1 MDPCGLCAQM
11 LITLPTALKRRG
23 DGVFLVAPVTL
34 CRLEQPMSKVFF
46 VQLLSW
52 RTFLCVQ
59 SGPTEFLDCDWDD
72 DWRNFRLKL
81 TENVQAGSPKNT
93 ELAREA
99 EILLQ
104 SNWPALQ
111 PDDKAIYGMSLAMQS
126 FFLSCNSGPGKN
138 LEQPFCLYG
147 AISALWV
154 SARHGHPER
163 NRLLKHAKFL
173 LGDVFRS
180 ALDFM
185 EGSSWPL
192 TSIDILA
199 NDVKDVQGFRLPHEL
214 GKIYHTPQGMHVGA
228 QTKQPVFMV
237 WEMGVHASLSAEP
250 LQMWARIFTI
260 VQLQHRNLIRE
271 QYPEWLP
278 NKCETLYGHP
288 RLSCDDRDDDITQ
301 LFRERIPQSATS
313 KDPVEDMA
321 SLVVEFQ
328 QRFVRKTE
336 KVDLFL
342 CTIAYLCLLVE
353 PLNKPIIG
361 YFGHPLLFMVP
372 DVEETREDFW
382 HQFVGMARRPSFG
395 DHVIC
400 TR

>member
-1 MDPCGLCAQM
+1 
-11 LITLPTALKRRG
+11 
-23 DGVFLVAPVTL
+23 
-34 CRLEQPMSKVFF
+34 MSKVFF

-52 RTFLCVQ
+52 CAWCVQ
-59 SGPTEFLDCDWDD
+59 CGPTEFLDCDWDD

-81 TENVQAGSPKNT
+81 TENVQLGSPKNA

-138 LEQPFCLYG
+138 LDPPFCLYG
-147 AISALWV
+147 AICALWV

-163 NRLLKHAKFL
+163 NRLLTHAKFL

-214 GKIYHTPQGMHVGA
+214 RKIYHTPQGMHVGA
-228 QTKQPVFMV
+228 QIKQPVFMV
-237 WEMGVHASLSAEP
+237 WEIGVHASLSAEP
-250 LQMWARIFTI
+250 LQMWARIFTT

-271 QYPEWLP
+271 QYPQWLP
-278 NKCETLYGHP
+278 NKCETLYGHQ

-321 SLVVEFQ
+321 SLVAEFQ

-382 HQFVGMARRPSFG
+382 HQFVGMARRAFFKG
-395 DHVIC
+395 GEW
-400 TR
+400 